1 MPCLAGEGCYPLKLQ
16 MTIQW
21 TSEMAETWFYGVLN
35 ETRSEEGAKAIIE
48 ETLFL
53 SLDTL

>member
-1 MPCLAGEGCYPLKLQ
+1 
-16 MTIQW
+16 
-21 TSEMAETWFYGVLN
+21 MAETWFYGVLN

-53 SLDTL
+53 SLDTLWTDAVGRLGNNMSLS